1 MKNFLILLFSTAL
14 MLACGK
20 DKDKALE
27 LETEVMQMH
36 DEVMPKLDEIMSL
49 KAQLSKRI
57 QHADSLQNEGISGN
71 SIAED
76 RMKSVDMNQKLNQS
90 DKMMMDWMNNYR
102 GDSAKKLKPQEAV
115 LYFETEKKKM
125 TDIKEFTLKSIQE
138 AKTFLN

>member
-1 MKNFLILLFSTAL
+1 
-14 MLACGK
+14 
-20 DKDKALE
+20 
-27 LETEVMQMH
+27 MH